1 MTSNP
6 DHSTD
11 ARPEHVML
19 DLGPGVGALVLHT
32 DRELHGMEIE
42 ISPAGRDDE
51 RGHKQ
56 VHERPVA
63 GRPLFRG
70 AIPASRL
77 CATGKTLY
85 GRIARACCTLGTCR
99 VVFLAMIAGRFG
111 TLPLS
116 CATFGGPAGRVGSA
130 LTNPA

>member
-1 MTSNP
+1 MTRTH

-63 GRPLFRG
+63 GRPLYG
-70 AIPASRL
+70 AVFENLSA
-77 CATGKTLY
+77 GDYTLWLDDQPL
-85 GRIARACCTLGTCR
+85 RRHVT
-99 VVFLAMIAGRFG
+99 VAGAAV
-111 TLPLS
+111 TDIS
-116 CATFGGPAGRVGSA
+116 VKEEHA
-130 LTNPA
+130 